1 MKHINGWHVHGEWL
15 CDKDNNI
22 IKKPLSFW
30 MDYYGLEPTMWK
42 TFQMWKSTVTG
53 KYMDI
58 ERNGG
63 YGLAH
68 DQYEEY
74 KDKLFFVGNA
84 DLDHPKLRQCPR
96 D

>member
-1 MKHINGWHVHGEWL
+1 MKHNNGWYVHGEWL
-15 CDKDNNI
+15 CDSENHI

-30 MDYYGLEPTMWK
+30 FNYYGVIPTEWRGYEL
-42 TFQMWKSTVTG
+42 WRSTKTG

-58 ERNGG
+58 EKNGG
-63 YGLAH
+63 YGLRH

-84 DLDHPKLRQCPR
+84 DLDTPKLRQCPR
-96 D
+96 I